1 MSADK
6 SMDEKV
12 RDLPTKK
19 IDNDK
24 ADQVKGGTISKT
36 LPKPGN
42 LTSNLVARAP
52 IGAGAGPYQPSLT
65 QSPRAARHVR

>member
-12 RDLPTKK
+12 RDLPSKK

-24 ADQVKGGTISKT
+24 ADQVKGGTISKK
-36 LPKPGN
+36 LPPVG
-42 LTSNLVARAP
+42 
-52 IGAGAGPYQPSLT
+52 Q
-65 QSPRAARHVR
+65 

>member
-42 LTSNLVARAP
+42 
-52 IGAGAGPYQPSLT
+52 
-65 QSPRAARHVR
+65 

>member
-12 RDLPTKK
+12 KDLPSKK

-24 ADQVKGGTISKT
+24 ADQVKGGTISTK
-36 LPKPGN
+36 LPTKG
-42 LTSNLVARAP
+42 R
-52 IGAGAGPYQPSLT
+52 
-65 QSPRAARHVR
+65 

>member
-12 RDLPTKK
+12 RDLPSKK

-24 ADQVKGGTISKT
+24 ADQVKGG
-36 LPKPGN
+36 KPSQIKPTPG
-42 LTSNLVARAP
+42 R
-52 IGAGAGPYQPSLT
+52 
-65 QSPRAARHVR
+65 

>member
-12 RDLPTKK
+12 RDLPSKK

-24 ADQVKGGTISKT
+24 ADQVKGGKQA
-36 LPKPGN
+36 LPKQRD
-42 LTSNLVARAP
+42 A
-52 IGAGAGPYQPSLT
+52 
-65 QSPRAARHVR
+65 